1 MIFTMI
7 NALQGAIDVDTN
19 VFLFFNGAHNEFFD
33 YFMKAY
39 SGKWIWVPLYA
50 TFLYVMIRNFTIKQ
64 TILCVI
70 GLSLTIAFAD
80 QICATF
86 IRPFVERLRP
96 ANLDNPIS
104 PLVHIVGNYRG
115 GSYGFPS
122 CHAANTFGLAFFIFF
137 LFKRY
142 WLTLFIMCWA
152 VLTCYSRIY
161 LGVHYPGD
169 LLAGMVVGFVGA
181 SIMYFL
187 FTRLSNYRRAERI
200 HHVYS
205 PILIGM
211 ITIVCISAYS
221 AHACLFT

>member
-1 MIFTMI
+1 M
-7 NALQGAIDVDTN
+7 DTC

-50 TFLYVMIRNFTIKQ
+50 TLLYVMIRNFTIKQ

-104 PLVHIVGNYRG
+104 PMVHIVGNYRG

-122 CHAANTFGLAFFIFF
+122 CHAGNTF
-137 LFKRY
+137 
-142 WLTLFIMCWA
+142 
-152 VLTCYSRIY
+152 
-161 LGVHYPGD
+161 GVHYPGD

-181 SIMYFL
+181 CIMYFL
-187 FTRLSNYRRAERI
+187 FTRISNYKRAEKI

-205 PILIGM
+205 PILTGLV
-211 ITIVCISAYS
+211 TIVLISVYS
-221 AHACLFT
+221 MHASLAG

>member
-1 MIFTMI
+1 M
-7 NALQGAIDVDTN
+7 DTC

-50 TFLYVMIRNFTIKQ
+50 TLLYVMIRNFTIKQ

-104 PLVHIVGNYRG
+104 PMVHI
-115 GSYGFPS
+115 
-122 CHAANTFGLAFFIFF
+122 AANTFGLAFFIFS

-142 WLTLFIMCWA
+142 WLTLFIMGWA
-152 VLTCYSRIY
+152 TLTCYSRIY

-181 SIMYFL
+181 CIMYFL
-187 FTRLSNYRRAERI
+187 FTRISNYKRAEKI

-205 PILIGM
+205 PILTGLV
-211 ITIVCISAYS
+211 TIVLISVYS
-221 AHACLFT
+221 MHASLAG